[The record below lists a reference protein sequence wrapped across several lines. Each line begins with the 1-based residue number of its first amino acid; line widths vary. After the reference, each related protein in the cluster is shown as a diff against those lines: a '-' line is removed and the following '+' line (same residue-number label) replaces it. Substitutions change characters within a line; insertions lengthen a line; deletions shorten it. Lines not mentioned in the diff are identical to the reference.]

1 MRNSGKIEKLMNYAK
16 DIYDKELSLKE
27 LYEAAIPNDEEKEDF
42 INKWEFMSLT
52 QGNRPQFA
60 LKGTKL
66 TEEEENEDQYL

>member
-1 MRNSGKIEKLMNYAK
+1 MDDAIKHEFIK
-16 DIYDKELSLKE
+16 DVDGLISIVGTIYT
-27 LYEAAIPNDEEKEDF
+27 LYSQEDF
-42 INKWEFMSLT
+42 INKWEFVSLT